1 MKIKVFICSEDTLY
15 CEKLV
20 NYFNSHYYDKFQW
33 NVYTQSVYLEQI
45 FQSDMADLIL
55 VGREMQA
62 VMQELEHK
70 YTEGCLWAY
79 LAEDAGWQEEG
90 ERQIGKY
97 QRADQIY
104 RDLLDLYAKK
114 EHVHYENLAIV
125 SGKTTFIAFV
135 SAGGGSGASTVAC
148 AAAKACSRMEKVLYL
163 NLEDLG
169 TCGLVFSGDEKPG
182 MDELIY
188 AVKSRRNTLD
198 LKIES
203 SVSRDGAGTYYFKE
217 CANPMDL
224 QTLSAEDMKELLKA
238 IEASKNYDRVIV
250 DLGNGLQEKEI
261 TVMSM
266 VNRIAMV
273 TGTGEVDRVKLLR
286 YLDYVQAVEETKKLD
301 IVSKLQIYINRT
313 LKNAPLPEVIS
324 QIRVAGA
331 FPLIENGNFAGIV
344 DKLADMELLQAIR

>member
-1 MKIKVFICSEDTLY
+1 MKIRVFICSEDTLY

-20 NYFNSHYYDKFQW
+20 NYFNSHYFDKFQW
-33 NVYTQSVYLEQI
+33 NVYTQPAYLEQI

-55 VGREMQA
+55 VGGEMQA
-62 VMQELEHK
+62 VMQGLDSK
-70 YTEGCLWAY
+70 CVEGRLWAW
-79 LAEDAGWQEEG
+79 LAEDEGWQAEG
-90 ERQIGKY
+90 EWQVVKY
-97 QRADQIY
+97 QRADRIY

-114 EHVHYENLAIV
+114 EHVHFENLSIV

-135 SAGGGSGASTVAC
+135 SAGGGGGASTAAC

-182 MDELIY
+182 MDELVY
-188 AVKSRRNTLD
+188 AVKSRRNTLG

-224 QTLSAEDMKELLKA
+224 QTLSAEDVKELLKA
-238 IEASKNYDRVIV
+238 IEVSKDYDRVII
-250 DLGNGLQEKEI
+250 DLGNGLQEREI
-261 TVMSM
+261 TVMAM
-266 VNRIAMV
+266 ANRIAMV
-273 TGTGEVDRVKLLR
+273 TGLGDVAMAKLLR
-286 YLDYVQAVEETKKLD
+286 YLDYVQTVEETKGLD
-301 IVSKLQIYINRT
+301 IVSKLQIYVNRT
-313 LKNAPLPEVIS
+313 MKNTSLPEQVS

-331 FPLIENGNFAGIV
+331 LPLIENGDFAGVV
-344 DKLADMELLQAIR
+344 DKLAGMELLQGIR